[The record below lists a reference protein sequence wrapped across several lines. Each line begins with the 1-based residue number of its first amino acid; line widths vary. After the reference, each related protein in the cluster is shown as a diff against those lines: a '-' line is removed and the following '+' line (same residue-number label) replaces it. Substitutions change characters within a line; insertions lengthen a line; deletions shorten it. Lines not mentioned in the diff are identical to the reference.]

1 MALPTIIGTARLT
14 HDPELKFGQTGTA
27 VARIPLAFN
36 SRRKTE
42 TGEWEDADSC
52 FLTGA
57 LFGQQAEA
65 AAEHLAKGT
74 EVEIRGRLRT
84 RTWEQDGQRRSTT
97 ELIID
102 SIAPTLRNQARRADR
117 GNSRPDNDPWAAANP
132 PF

>member
-1 MALPTIIGTARLT
+1 MALPTITGTARLYA
-14 HDPELKFGQTGTA
+14 DPELKFGQTGTA
-27 VARIPLAFN
+27 VARIPLVFN
-36 SRRKTE
+36 ARRKNSA
-42 TGEWEDADSC
+42 GEWEDADSC

-65 AAEHLAKGT
+65 AAEQLAKGT

-117 GNSRPDNDPWAAANP
+117 SAGQPDNDPWAANP